1 MIDVSK
7 LTIKYHYLNYYSNL
21 FVKTQCGRPGHSG
34 VCVPL
39 PVEVGGSTETD
50 SVLHSP
56 CVTETLWRSET
67 AIKSDVTVLF
77 YLILHYSTN
86 FYHLLNLIFRKPF

>member
-1 MIDVSK
+1 M
-7 LTIKYHYLNYYSNL
+7 NYSSNV

-39 PVEVGGSTETD
+39 PVEEGGSTETD

-67 AIKSDVTVLF
+67 AIKSDVNFLF
-77 YLILHYSTN
+77 YLILFYSTN
-86 FYHLLNLIFRKPF
+86 IRHSHKSSHGRI